1 MHNLNGITSALV
13 TPLDESGN
21 ILEDGLRQMIDYSIE
36 GGIHGIYILGST
48 GEIYGL
54 DDNQKRQMV
63 EITVDHTNGR
73 VPIYAGVSEI
83 TTRDCLK
90 TIELIEKTGGI
101 SAVSVLTPYF
111 IKPSQE
117 ELFKHYNQVAQS
129 THLPILLHSNEGRTN
144 VSIHPDTCVELSKVQ
159 NIIGIQDS
167 CGNMIRMAEY
177 IRRTIGREFYVLS
190 GKDALIFSN
199 LCYGGAGAIAN
210 TGSIAPGIVTG
221 IYRAFVDG
229 DWERAREL
237 QYNLSLLKSAFS
249 LASFPVVV
257 KEALKLLGI
266 NAGDT
271 LSPINE
277 MTAKN
282 RGKLI
287 HILKEL
293 NLYQVNF
300 RYTYL

>member
-1 MHNLNGITSALV
+1 MYNLNGITSAMV

-21 ILEDGLRQMIDYSIE
+21 ILEDGLRQMIDYTIE

-48 GEIYGL
+48 GEAYGL
-54 DDNQKRQMV
+54 EDKQKKQMI
-63 EITVDHTNGR
+63 EITVDHTAER
-73 VPIYAGVSEI
+73 VPIYVGVSEI
-83 TTRDCLK
+83 TTKDCLK
-90 TIELIEKTGGI
+90 TIELIEKIGGI
-101 SAVSVLTPYF
+101 SAISVLTPYF
-111 IKPSQE
+111 IKLSQE
-117 ELFKHYNQVAQS
+117 ELMKHYHLIARATN
-129 THLPILLHSNEGRTN
+129 LPILLHSNEGRTN
-144 VSIHPDTCVELSKVQ
+144 VSIHPDTCVELSKVK

-199 LCYGGAGAIAN
+199 LCYGGAGAISN

-221 IYRAFVDG
+221 IYKAYMDG

-237 QYNLSLLKSAFS
+237 QYKLSMLKSAFC
-249 LASFPVVV
+249 LGSFPVVV

-271 LSPINE
+271 ISPIHE
-277 MTAKN
+277 MSAKN

-287 HILKEL
+287 KILKDL
-293 NLYQVNF
+293 DLYQMNF